1 MTLDHRTLADELEAL
16 EPVEALRRVAELRA
30 RLGAEEAVHVHRAR
44 NAGLSWAEIAE
55 ALGVSRQA
63 VHKKHR
69 GSRWGR
75 G

>member
-1 MTLDHRTLADELEAL
+1 MTLDEATLAEELEAL
-16 EPVEALRRVAELRA
+16 EPVEALQQVAELRA

-69 GSRWGR
+69 GRRWGR

>member
-1 MTLDHRTLADELEAL
+1 MTLDEATLAEELEAL
-16 EPVEALRRVAELRA
+16 EPADALRQVAELRA

-69 GSRWGR
+69 GRRWGR